1 MSSSLYQEAADIL
14 RETNVSVTVEV
25 QSLYVEASHEQDAQ
39 ALPVAVPS
47 EVLTERVVLQRSESI
62 VQFDGLTRSEAVLSN
77 L

>member
-1 MSSSLYQEAADIL
+1 MSPSFDQEAADIL
-14 RETNVSVTVEV
+14 RERNVSVPVEV
-25 QSLYVEASHEQDAQ
+25 QSLNAEASHEHYAQ